1 MHPSVP
7 TWDTIRLRVAIWLRQ
22 GMAPQ
27 RLALTLALGF
37 VIGCI
42 PLIGL
47 PTAVCAVVAL
57 TFRLNQPAIQAA
69 NYIAMPFQLVF
80 MVPLVRLGAKLTPRL
95 APPGPEFT
103 ALTLSRSQIFA
114 HPPQQLVMQLG
125 GMAGQALLAWFLIAI
140 PAVALL
146 TPTLAMLLR
155 RLPALTEVK
164 SPNQIK
170 RLW

>member
-22 GMAPQ
+22 GMTPR

-42 PLIGL
+42 PLVGL

-69 NYIAMPFQLVF
+69 NYIAMPFQIAF
-80 MVPLVRLGAKLTPRL
+80 MVPLLRLGAKLIPKL
-95 APPGPEFT
+95 SSPGPDLT
-103 ALTLSRSQIFA
+103 ARTLSPAQIFA
-114 HPPQQLVMQLG
+114 HPPQQLMMQLG

-140 PAVALL
+140 PVVVLL
-146 TPTLAMLLR
+146 TPTLTMLLR
-155 RLPALTEVK
+155 RVPALAEIK
-164 SPNQIK
+164 SRN
-170 RLW
+170 